1 MWAIRPLNRWMM
13 MTMMNKR
20 SSEMEKNKEIIEH
33 IAQVI
38 KETQEEY
45 LIEAKELV
53 TQILSAGDYSNK
65 AIYSLFSRLG
75 NSLDSES
82 DGGLSMGITYY
93 DCFNYYSDEA
103 LGVNWILGEGWL
115 EVVGFEAD
123 FSYGDWEAFREEY
136 FASLE
141 EDDLH

>member
-1 MWAIRPLNRWMM
+1 MM

-45 LIEAKELV
+45 LIQAKELV

-93 DCFNYYSDEA
+93 DCFNYYSDET

-123 FSYGDWEAFREEY
+123 FSYGDWDAFREEY
-136 FASLE
+136 IASLE